1 MTTHP
6 WTPLETA
13 EIAAILR
20 EMLADPSKDEHDRAC
35 YQAALHALGEPV
47 EAPGTARARGLAEA
61 HAA

>member
-1 MTTHP
+1 MIAHP

-13 EIAAILR
+13 EVAAILR
-20 EMLADPSKDEHDRAC
+20 ERHAEPDVSSLDRAC
-35 YQAALHALGEPV
+35 YQAALHAIGEPL